1 MEVEAEIR
9 RRRYGLHPHALDPAL
24 GAEHERHERVGT
36 ELSVAPPRN
45 ERVVLPVVQVTDQRG
60 GLSEIDDQPIALEQ
74 DGDVA
79 VPPIGVVSRLALER
93 E

>member
-1 MEVEAEIR
+1 
-9 RRRYGLHPHALDPAL
+9 
-24 GAEHERHERVGT
+24 
-36 ELSVAPPRN
+36 
-45 ERVVLPVVQVTDQRG
+45 LPVVQVTDQRG